1 LGKQRGSGTAGQR
14 GSRGGSESSPV
25 QQPFRFPAS
34 QLPRFVDLSHTI
46 EHGMTTYPGLPA
58 PIICDY
64 LTREDS
70 RNHYADGVEFQIGKI
85 EMVANT
91 GTYLDSPFHRYR
103 NGKDLSQLSLD
114 SLANLDA
121 VVVRVSPGTGRAISR
136 DVFRKIKV
144 EKKAVLVHTGW
155 DSHWRT
161 DRYLSGHPFL
171 TRDAAELLLD
181 AGAVLVGI
189 DSLNIDDIG
198 DLSRPVHSIL
208 LGAEI
213 PVVEHLC
220 NLGSLPDGDFRFF
233 AVPVKVAGFGTWPVR
248 AFGHVFPSS

>member
-1 LGKQRGSGTAGQR
+1 MGRKPGSGAAGQ
-14 GSRGGSESSPV
+14 GGSGSLEDSVAIDLP
-25 QQPFRFPAS
+25 RRPAAPLS
-34 QLPRFVDLSHTI
+34 RFVDLSHTI

-58 PIICDY
+58 PLICDY
-64 LTREDS
+64 LSREDS
-70 RNHYADGVEFQIGKI
+70 RKQYADGVEFQIGKI

-103 NGKDLSQLSLD
+103 NGKDISQLALD

-121 VVVRVSPGTGRAISR
+121 VVVRVSPGTGRAISH

-144 EKKAVLVHTGW
+144 ENRAVLVHTGW

-171 TRDAAELLLD
+171 TRDAAEFLLD

-208 LGAEI
+208 LGAEV

-220 NLGSLPDGDFRFF
+220 NLKSLPDGDFRFF
-233 AVPVKVAGFGTWPVR
+233 AVPAKVAGFGTWPVR
-248 AFGHVFPSS
+248 AFGHVFPPN

>member
-1 LGKQRGSGTAGQR
+1 LGRGRRSG
-14 GSRGGSESSPV
+14 
-25 QQPFRFPAS
+25 
-34 QLPRFVDLSHTI
+34 PRLVDLSHTI
-46 EHGMTTYPGLPA
+46 EHGMTTYPGLPG

-64 LTREDS
+64 LSREES
-70 RNHYADGVEFQIGKI
+70 RKKYAAGTEFQIGRI
-85 EMVANT
+85 DMVANT

-103 NGKDLSQLSLD
+103 DGKDLSQLSLD

-121 VVVRVSPGTGRAISR
+121 VVLRVSAGAGRAISH
-136 DVFRKIKV
+136 DVFRRIEVKN
-144 EKKAVLVHTGW
+144 KAVLVYTGW
-155 DSHWRT
+155 DRHWRT

-171 TRDAAELLLD
+171 TRDAAEFLLD

-189 DSLNIDDIG
+189 DSLNIDDTD

-220 NLGSLPDGDFRFF
+220 NLGSLPDRDFRFF
-233 AVPVKVAGFGTWPVR
+233 AVPAKVAGFGTWPVR
-248 AFGHVFPSS
+248 AFGHVLPSN

>member
-1 LGKQRGSGTAGQR
+1 M
-14 GSRGGSESSPV
+14 
-25 QQPFRFPAS
+25 
-34 QLPRFVDLSHTI
+34 I
-46 EHGMTTYPGLPA
+46 TYPGLPA

-64 LTREDS
+64 LSREDS
-70 RNHYADGVEFQIGKI
+70 RKRYADGVEFQIGKI

-91 GTYLDSPFHRYR
+91 STYLDSPFHRYR

-121 VVVRVSPGTGRAISR
+121 VVVRVSPGAGRAISR
-136 DVFRKIKV
+136 DVFQTIQV
-144 EKKAVLVHTGW
+144 ENKAVLVHTGW
-155 DSHWRT
+155 DTHWRT

-171 TRDAAELLLD
+171 TGDAAEFLLD

-189 DSLNIDDIG
+189 DSLNIDDTG

-220 NLGSLPDGDFRFF
+220 NLESLPDADFRFF
-233 AVPVKVAGFGTWPVR
+233 AVPAKVAGFGTWPVR
-248 AFGHVFPSS
+248 AFGHVVPSN